1 MIFHVQCTF
10 NLYVGTDI
18 LTYNNTFYIYCVG
31 NKNTSYMYS
40 VGNKNTSYMYSVG
53 NKNTSYIYS
62 VGNKNTSYMHS
73 VGQGTF
79 SVSSEKYRIIIR
91 KYKTISTNEATI
103 IIVIRPD
110 KTRG

>member
-18 LTYNNTFYIYCVG
+18 LTYNNTF
-31 NKNTSYMYS
+31 
-40 VGNKNTSYMYSVG
+40 
-53 NKNTSYIYS
+53 YIYS

>member
-18 LTYNNTFYIYCVG
+18 LTYNNTFYIYC
-31 NKNTSYMYS
+31 